1 MKKKKNPIYGDSLK
15 VGRNDSLFF
24 CAFSQNSDFNAIL
37 QELQLS
43 PDFIMMGVYDFHSL
57 FFAFHSIN
65 NSSAR
70 YSSLKQCMSPI
81 PSRPSHPSS
90 HGFSASLDTS

>member
-24 CAFSQNSDFNAIL
+24 CAFLQN
-37 QELQLS
+37 
-43 PDFIMMGVYDFHSL
+43 PDFIMIGVYDFQSL

-81 PSRPSHPSS
+81 PSLIRR
-90 HGFSASLDTS
+90 